1 MADIKPEEVQEGNND
16 HLVQSD
22 DPQHPANLIPEL
34 CRKFYSLGWVTG
46 TGGGTS
52 IRRGEHIF
60 IAPSGVQKELIK
72 PEEIFVLS
80 YPTPKYPPEARKYIR
95 KPSVLNPSAC
105 TPLFL
110 AAFDRGAG
118 CCIHTH
124 SQWAVLVTLL
134 VEREKG
140 KSGCFEISN
149 IEQIK
154 GIPRGKGKGMLGF
167 FDTLKIPI
175 IENTAFEEDLTGSL
189 EKAMDEY
196 PDTYA
201 VLVRR
206 HGIYVWGD
214 NPAKAKTQCESL
226 DYLFQLAVQ
235 MHAHGLP
242 WTVNDRHSSQLV
254 MDLEG
259 SDSPWGDVPSH
270 SKTPD
275 GKEPAKETQ
284 ATTQQPSSSSLTVPQ
299 SPPTARGPRTPR
311 KVSAQVV
318 KLEPAGDVLDPLGP
332 LGESSSFPVADVQT
346 QDQRPAPPRKESF
359 TTRNVRPTSSA
370 SQSSGA
376 AGVAALMESVDL
388 DEDGNTTRAKMTG
401 PPPVQPAPASS
412 TAADSGPKRQNQ
424 SISVEQAAKPSF
436 YITVGDPHKVGDI
449 TSSHIVY
456 QVRTKTTSKAYVRP
470 EFAVTRRYRDF
481 LWLYTSLHSNNPG
494 IVVPPP
500 PEKQAVGRFD
510 TNFVESRRAALERM
524 LNKIAAHPTL
534 QHDGD
539 LKIFLESEA
548 FTMDVK
554 NKENREPDLGQS
566 KGMFSSLG
574 LSAVDTVVAQRK
586 NLAEAASDFSTSLHS
601 LASVELSPA
610 LSGPLDGLAEVQLRI
625 RELYERQAQQDVLT
639 LGITMDEYIRLIGS
653 VKMAFTQR
661 QKSYHSWHAAESDM
675 QKKKNTRDKLLRQ
688 GKSQQDRLNQAHAEV
703 ADAEK
708 RVHQSRLL
716 FEDLGRVM
724 RNELERF
731 EREKVEDFKSGV
743 ETFLESAVEAQKE
756 LIELWETFLLQ
767 LDSEDEPNPHQ
778 PETAPASESG
788 QGHQHSESNAS
799 ATSASRDQ
807 EEA

>member
-1 MADIKPEEVQEGNND
+1 
-16 HLVQSD
+16 
-22 DPQHPANLIPEL
+22 
-34 CRKFYSLGWVTG
+34 
-46 TGGGTS
+46 
-52 IRRGEHIF
+52 
-60 IAPSGVQKELIK
+60 
-72 PEEIFVLS
+72 
-80 YPTPKYPPEARKYIR
+80 
-95 KPSVLNPSAC
+95 
-105 TPLFL
+105 
-110 AAFDRGAG
+110 
-118 CCIHTH
+118 
-124 SQWAVLVTLL
+124 
-134 VEREKG
+134 
-140 KSGCFEISN
+140 
-149 IEQIK
+149 
-154 GIPRGKGKGMLGF
+154 
-167 FDTLKIPI
+167 
-175 IENTAFEEDLTGSL
+175 
-189 EKAMDEY
+189 
-196 PDTYA
+196 
-201 VLVRR
+201 
-206 HGIYVWGD
+206 
-214 NPAKAKTQCESL
+214 
-226 DYLFQLAVQ
+226 
-235 MHAHGLP
+235 
-242 WTVNDRHSSQLV
+242 

-270 SKTPD
+270 SQAND
-275 GKEPAKETQ
+275 GNEPAKETQ
-284 ATTQQPSSSSLTVPQ
+284 PAAQQSSTSLSVPQ
-299 SPPTARGPRTPR
+299 TPPAARGPRVPR

-332 LGESSSFPVADVQT
+332 LGETASFSAADAQT
-346 QDQRPAPPRKESF
+346 QDLRPAPPRKESF
-359 TTRNVRPTSSA
+359 TSRNTRPTSSA
-370 SQSSGA
+370 SQTSSA
-376 AGVAALMESVDL
+376 AGVTTLMESVDL
-388 DEDGNTTRAKMTG
+388 DEDSPSARAKG

-412 TAADSGPKRQNQ
+412 TTDKRQNQ

-470 EFAVTRRYRDF
+470 EFTVTRRYRDF
-481 LWLYTSLHSNNPG
+481 LWLYNSLHSNNPG

-539 LKIFLESEA
+539 LKIFLESES

-574 LSAVDTVVAQRK
+574 ISVGGGGKFIEHDDWFHDRKIYLDALETQLRALLKAVDTVVAQRK

-653 VKMAFTQR
+653 VKTAFTQR
-661 QKSYHSWHAAESDM
+661 QKSYHSWHAAESDL

-767 LDSEDEPNPHQ
+767 LDADEEPAPAHLTIGAPTSEDNGPNP
-778 PETAPASESG
+778 
-788 QGHQHSESNAS
+788 QHPESN
-799 ATSASRDQ
+799 SASRDQ

>member
-1 MADIKPEEVQEGNND
+1 MVRQTAFLLPE
-16 HLVQSD
+16 SF
-22 DPQHPANLIPEL
+22 PASAE
-34 CRKFYSLGWVTG
+34 
-46 TGGGTS
+46 TS
-52 IRRGEHIF
+52 RT
-60 IAPSGVQKELIK
+60 PS
-72 PEEIFVLS
+72 
-80 YPTPKYPPEARKYIR
+80 
-95 KPSVLNPSAC
+95 
-105 TPLFL
+105 
-110 AAFDRGAG
+110 
-118 CCIHTH
+118 
-124 SQWAVLVTLL
+124 LL
-134 VEREKG
+134 V
-140 KSGCFEISN
+140 I
-149 IEQIK
+149 
-154 GIPRGKGKGMLGF
+154 
-167 FDTLKIPI
+167 
-175 IENTAFEEDLTGSL
+175 TARQLPPSPVLRSSPQTSL
-189 EKAMDEY
+189 
-196 PDTYA
+196 
-201 VLVRR
+201 
-206 HGIYVWGD
+206 
-214 NPAKAKTQCESL
+214 
-226 DYLFQLAVQ
+226 LA
-235 MHAHGLP
+235 
-242 WTVNDRHSSQLV
+242 

-259 SDSPWGDVPSH
+259 SDSPWG
-270 SKTPD
+270 
-275 GKEPAKETQ
+275 AKETQ
-284 ATTQQPSSSSLTVPQ
+284 PAAEQSSTSLSVPQ
-299 SPPTARGPRTPR
+299 SPPAARGPRAPR

-318 KLEPAGDVLDPLGP
+318 KLEPAGDALDPLGP
-332 LGESSSFPVADVQT
+332 LGETSSFSAADAQI

-359 TTRNVRPTSSA
+359 TSRSARPTSSA
-370 SQSSGA
+370 SQTSSA
-376 AGVAALMESVDL
+376 AGVTTLMESVDL
-388 DEDGNTTRAKMTG
+388 DEDGPSARAKG

-412 TAADSGPKRQNQ
+412 TADKRQNQ

-456 QVRTKTTSKAYVRP
+456 QVRTKTTSKAYIRP
-470 EFAVTRRYRDF
+470 EFTVTRRYRDF
-481 LWLYTSLHSNNPG
+481 LWLYNSLHSNNPG

-539 LKIFLESEA
+539 LKIFLESES

-574 LSAVDTVVAQRK
+574 ISVGGGGKFIEHDDWFHDRKIYLDALETQLRALLKAIDTVVAQRK

-653 VKMAFTQR
+653 VKTAFTQR
-661 QKSYHSWHAAESDM
+661 QKSYHSWHAAESDF

-767 LDSEDEPNPHQ
+767 LDADEDPAAAHSSVAAPPSEGNGPSHQ
-778 PETAPASESG
+778 P
-788 QGHQHSESNAS
+788 SESNS
-799 ATSASRDQ
+799 TSRDQ
-807 EEA
+807 DEA